1 MVSHP
6 SRPADRP
13 KDRSTHGRQEM
24 AQRPLVH
31 FLQAMPEYGP
41 AACQERIGPHLPE
54 GYVIRLETSD

>member
-13 KDRSTHGRQEM
+13 KDRSTPGRPDP